1 MRTNDAGR
9 RTFAPESPVHPGL
22 RPLADVLP
30 VVLDEEALD
39 NELEVLE
46 FAEFQRRHKNR
57 AILQALRGANVPGL
71 G

>member
-1 MRTNDAGR
+1 
-9 RTFAPESPVHPGL
+9 VHPGL